1 MVEDEREIV
10 VVDDDSSMSQ
20 AIERLLMSSGWKAR
34 SFASAEDLMVWDQR
48 AGMAFLILDIQ
59 LPGMSGLDLHEHLA
73 SCGIRPPVVF
83 ITGYDRQIFRQRAEQ
98 AGAVAY
104 LAKPFP
110 GHLLTDAIRRHLS
123 AA

>member
-1 MVEDEREIV
+1 MVGDEREIV

-20 AIERLLMSSGWKAR
+20 AIERLIVTSGWKAR
-34 SFASAEDLMVWDQR
+34 SFASAEDLLVWDQLT
-48 AGMAFLILDIQ
+48 GIVFLVLDIQ
-59 LPGMSGLDLHEHLA
+59 LPGMSGLDLHQHLA
-73 SCGIRPPVVF
+73 SCGVHPPVVF
-83 ITGYDRQIFRQRAEQ
+83 ITGYDQPHFRQRAEL

-104 LAKPFP
+104 LTKPFS

>member
-1 MVEDEREIV
+1 MVEEVREIV

-20 AIERLLMSSGWKAR
+20 AIERLLVTSGWKAR

-73 SCGIRPPVVF
+73 SSGICPPVVF
-83 ITGYDRQIFRQRAEQ
+83 ITGYDQPYFRQRAEQ

-104 LAKPFP
+104 LTKPFP
-110 GHLLTDAIRRHLS
+110 GQLLTDAIRRHLS